1 MPLRGRAT
9 ARNFPKFLDGLRSH
23 IRSCSL
29 EGPRLS
35 RDQPPRGADGWR
47 CFSAVGPSAV
57 GIQWRALPAWPQPG
71 ADRTWLHHTLMETR
85 SPSRWRVQRTSR
97 RIRCGLDTSLG
108 PPTVLGNKAAAQV
121 SCAREVQVRGRGST
135 RHPDVTAPE
144 AEESARASTQRPGLR
159 AVEPPGAYACHDAG
173 AHDCQSIGP
182 RLLPSRAREAPGSPA
197 PLPRAGEDWCLS
209 NAGSRFHRS

>member
-1 MPLRGRAT
+1 VRTQAGHVACDGGASPVYGGGLGDRRPARRLGVVHARHLTLMRVFMPLRGRAT

-47 CFSAVGPSAV
+47 CFSAVGPSVV

-121 SCAREVQVRGRGST
+121 SCAR
-135 RHPDVTAPE
+135 
-144 AEESARASTQRPGLR
+144 
-159 AVEPPGAYACHDAG
+159 
-173 AHDCQSIGP
+173 
-182 RLLPSRAREAPGSPA
+182 
-197 PLPRAGEDWCLS
+197 
-209 NAGSRFHRS
+209 